1 MIKNGIRNKKPVVQA
16 PEVNTVDTYTGD
28 LYTKGAFFMHMLRSV
43 LGDSIFFPTLKK
55 LATDSNYTYNHFVT
69 TDDVEQLFSKQ
80 SGQDLKPLFDLYL
93 KTVNLLEVNIRQTGY
108 NEYTVQVPNLPI
120 PLPMD
125 IITSAGTQHLTI
137 KEKTFKLSS
146 STAPVIDAKGN
157 YLKHVT
163 TD

>member
-1 MIKNGIRNKKPVVQA
+1 MILYFENKKPVVIGN
-16 PEVNTVDTYTGD
+16 EVTEDEAYHPD
-28 LYTKGAFFMHMLRSV
+28 IYAKGAFFMHTLRYII
-43 LGDSIFFPTLKK
+43 GDEIFFPALKSF
-55 LATDSNYTYNHFVT
+55 ATDPKYTYDNLVT
-69 TDDVEQLFSKQ
+69 TDDVNQYFDKA
-80 SGQDLKPLFDLYL
+80 SGMNLKPLFDLYL

-108 NEYTVQVPNLPI
+108 NEYAIQVPNLPI

-157 YLKHVT
+157 YLKHIT